1 MNFTDECRYNL
12 MILSPFKN
20 SSLTSRVAFSL
31 GGVSS
36 LLACISAIS
45 SSNSRYLLVIFF
57 HLFSSLTNVDVSW
70 SPVVFTERGEALG
83 STFPSPFIQSL
94 GDHRVKPGAWR
105 LRNPLSRKFI
115 YLILLIHIVFYTKG
129 KCPLT

>member
-36 LLACISAIS
+36 LLACIGISTSSMISAIS

-83 STFPSPFIQSL
+83 STFPSPFVQSL
-94 GDHRVKPGAWR
+94 DDHRVEPGAWR

-115 YLILLIHIVFYTKG
+115 YLI
-129 KCPLT
+129 